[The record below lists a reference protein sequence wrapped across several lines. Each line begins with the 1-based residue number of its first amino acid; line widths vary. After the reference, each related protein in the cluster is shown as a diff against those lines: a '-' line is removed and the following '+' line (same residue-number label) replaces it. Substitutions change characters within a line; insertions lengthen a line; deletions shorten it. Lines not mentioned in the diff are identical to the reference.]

1 VERAEVSVFSRISL
15 RSLIPSIEDVLFITI
30 AIKLLPLG
38 NAFLRDADTA
48 WHIRAGDVILQHLS
62 VPGTDVFSYTARDQP
77 WINHE
82 WLSQVIFSIL
92 HHVSGLTGVVVLTT
106 LLLCFTFYYFYRFL
120 LELGISLLL
129 AVILTLLAATITS
142 VHWLARP
149 HIFSLLL
156 TLVWYRQ
163 LERYRRSG
171 ARFALYSLPLMMLF
185 WVNLHGAYVTGFI
198 LLGIYLAGT
207 VLEWIFC
214 KDQTEKERLFSSVTP
229 LSIVAGACVLTA
241 LVNPYGYRLL
251 IFPFQFMSSTFI
263 RDYINEWASPNFHE
277 TIFYELPLMLLFVV
291 LGCSLRKLRF
301 VELGLVLVWLHG
313 ALYAVRYMPVLA
325 IIVLPIIGT
334 YLEDYF
340 RKGLADEAV
349 PSWVRRVLQSLRG
362 LSDRVQFLSSSFNS
376 HSAMVIFVFL
386 LFGLTLFHARTGR
399 AAFLDY
405 QFDDTKFPI
414 KAVEFVTT
422 QGITG
427 HMYNSYYFG
436 GYLIYHFY
444 PDPGYRVFIDGRA
457 EVYGDKILKAF
468 IHVDG
473 LFPDWAS
480 VLDNYGVT
488 WIIHQAGSQLS
499 TVLLENPGWKLIYA
513 DSVANIFVKDIP
525 ENRRLI
531 DRFPDVKPAEVKD
544 EDRS

>member
-1 VERAEVSVFSRISL
+1 VNVFSRMSL
-15 RSLIPSIEDVLFITI
+15 RALIPSIEDVLFITI
-30 AIKLLPLG
+30 AIKLLSFG
-38 NAFLRDADTA
+38 EAFLRDADTA

-62 VPGTDVFSYTARDQP
+62 VPRTDVFSYTARDQS

-92 HHVSGLTGVVVLTT
+92 HHVSGLTGVVVLTA
-106 LLLCFTFYYFYRFL
+106 LLLCCTFFYFYRFL
-120 LELGISLLL
+120 LELGVSLLL

-171 ARFALYSLPLMMLF
+171 AQSALYPLPLIMLF

-198 LLGIYLAGT
+198 LLGLYLAGDL
-207 VLEWIFC
+207 LEWACC
-214 KDQTEKERLFSSVTP
+214 KDQMEKGRLLSRVTP
-229 LSIVAGACVLTA
+229 LSIVAACCVLTA

-251 IFPFQFMSSTFI
+251 IFPFQFMSSTYI

-277 TIFYELPLMLLFVV
+277 TIFYELPLMLLLVV
-291 LGCSLRKLRF
+291 LGFSLRKLRF
-301 VELGLVLVWLHG
+301 VELGLLLVWLHG

-325 IIVLPIIGT
+325 IIALPIIGT

-340 RKGLADEAV
+340 RKGLADETV
-349 PSWVRRVLQSLRG
+349 PSWVRRVLQELRG
-362 LSDRVQFLSSSFNS
+362 LSDRVQFHSGSFNS
-376 HSAMVIFVFL
+376 HFVMVIFVFL
-386 LFGLTLFHARTGR
+386 LFGLTLFHGWTGR

-405 QFDDTKFPI
+405 QFDETRFPM

-444 PDPGYRVFIDGRA
+444 PDPEYRVFIDGRA

-468 IHVDG
+468 LHIDG

-480 VLDNYGVT
+480 ILDDYGVT

-499 TVLLENPGWKLIYA
+499 TVLLEDPDWKLIYA

-525 ENRRLI
+525 KYRQLI
-531 DRFPDVKPAEVKD
+531 DRFPHVRPVEDDD